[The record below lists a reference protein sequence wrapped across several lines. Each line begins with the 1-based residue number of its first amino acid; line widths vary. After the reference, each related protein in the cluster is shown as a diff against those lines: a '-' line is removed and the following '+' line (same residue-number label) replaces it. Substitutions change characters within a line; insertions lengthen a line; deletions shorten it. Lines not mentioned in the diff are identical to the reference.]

1 MFVVRELYEEES
13 IESDY
18 ESESEEEESSRQ
30 RYQYWMNMI
39 NESRLAI
46 YQRLQDDPDFRVSVM
61 YTRREIDSIYL
72 RLYKLVLQNAKLNN
86 GESILTQI
94 EPRTLYITP

>member
-1 MFVVRELYEEES
+1 MFVVRELQEEES

-18 ESESEEEESSRQ
+18 ESESEETSQQ

-39 NESRLAI
+39 NESRIAI
-46 YQRLQDDPDFRVSVM
+46 YQRLQIDPDFRISVM

-94 EPRTLYITP
+94 ESRTLYITP